1 MKLDRIRVNFAFFV
15 VVLAA
20 SAATSFAQSPPNFA
34 AVSKQVEP
42 AVVSIDTKRTR
53 NLPIAQGTPRPGD
66 NSDIEDFLR
75 RQLQQQPVFGVGSG
89 FIVDK
94 AGYIVTN
101 RHVVAGSGR
110 VLVRLDNGDE
120 FDAKIIGTDLE
131 TDIAVLKID
140 AGRELPTLKFGDAGK
155 IDIGEWVLAIGSPFG
170 LAKTVTAGIISQKRR
185 ETPYTS
191 PFQRFIQTDAAVN
204 PGNSGGPLV
213 NLNGEVVGVNSQI
226 ATASG
231 EFSGVAFALPSDTTE
246 MVYRQIV
253 ANGRVRRGYLGA
265 FLESVKPEYAKVF
278 GLPETKGAII
288 IDIRDKKAAAA
299 VAGLQV
305 GDIVTEING
314 NRIESSNDMISRIA
328 ATTPDQS
335 IAIVYY
341 RETGDKLERKEIT
354 LKLGERP
361 SNDLPDTDTTGRKPL
376 TVGTATP
383 PKPLGLTV
391 AEYTAA
397 MAETYRFGTQKG
409 LVIRSIDISH
419 QIADVRNTVGNRA
432 IEEGDLI
439 QRINRQTVADTK
451 TFTDIVSKLKPGDP
465 VVLHLLTYVPQ
476 LDATQLKIVQ
486 FTVK

>member
-1 MKLDRIRVNFAFFV
+1 MKLLRRRHSIVF
-15 VVLAA
+15 LAIVIVA
-20 SAATSFAQSPPNFA
+20 NSVCILAQTPPNFA
-34 AVSKQVEP
+34 SVAKQVEP

-53 NLPIAQGTPRPGD
+53 NLPIARETPRPGE
-66 NSDIEDFLR
+66 NKELEELIN
-75 RQLQQQPVFGVGSG
+75 RQLQQPIFGVGSG

-94 AGYIVTN
+94 SGLIVTN

-110 VLVRLDNGDE
+110 VIVRLDNGDE
-120 FDAKIIGTDLE
+120 FDAKVLGTDLE
-131 TDIAVLKID
+131 TDIAVLKIET
-140 AGRELPTLKFGDAGK
+140 GRELPFLKFGNSNS
-155 IDIGEWVLAIGSPFG
+155 IEIGEWVLAVGSPFG

-191 PFQRFIQTDAAVN
+191 PFQRFIQTDAAIN

-213 NLNGEVVGVNSQI
+213 NLQGEVVGVNSQI

-231 EFSGVAFALPSDTTE
+231 EFSGVAFALPADTTE
-246 MVYRQIV
+246 IVYRQIV

-278 GLPETKGAII
+278 GLPQSTGAII
-288 IDIRDKKAAAA
+288 MDIRDKKAAAA
-299 VAGLQV
+299 ASGLLV

-314 NRIESSNDMISRIA
+314 SRIESANDMISRIA
-328 ATTPDQS
+328 ATAPDQNIS
-335 IAIVYY
+335 IVYY
-341 RETGDKLERKEIT
+341 REVGDKLERKELS

-361 SNDLPDTDTTGRKPL
+361 SNDLPDADSSERRPL
-376 TVGTATP
+376 TVGPVTL
-383 PKPLGLTV
+383 PKPFGLTLV
-391 AEYTAA
+391 EYTAA
-397 MAETYRFGTQKG
+397 MNETYRFGTQKG
-409 LVIRSIDISH
+409 LIVRTIDTSH
-419 QIADVRNTVGNRA
+419 QIADIRNNNGNRA
-432 IEEGDLI
+432 VEEGDLI
-439 QRINRQTVADTK
+439 QRINRQTVTDAK

>member
-1 MKLDRIRVNFAFFV
+1 MKLDRIRAHVVLFAI
-15 VVLAA
+15 VLAA
-20 SAATSFAQSPPNFA
+20 SAANFAQTPPNFA
-34 AVSKQVEP
+34 AIAKQVEP

-66 NSDIEDFLR
+66 NADIEDFLR

-94 AGYIVTN
+94 TGYIVTN

-131 TDIAVLKID
+131 TDIAVLKIE

-155 IDIGEWVLAIGSPFG
+155 IEIGEWVLAIGSPFG

-213 NLNGEVVGVNSQI
+213 NLSGEVVGVNSQI

-246 MVYRQIV
+246 MVYKQII

-265 FLESVKPEYAKVF
+265 FLDSVKPEYAKVF
-278 GLPETKGAII
+278 GLPEKRGAII
-288 IDIRDKKAAAA
+288 IDIRDKKSAAAL
-299 VAGLQV
+299 AGLQI
-305 GDIVTEING
+305 GDVVTEING
-314 NRIESSNDMISRIA
+314 NKIESSNDMISRIA
-328 ATTPDQS
+328 ATTPEQS
-335 IAIVYY
+335 IAVVYF
-341 RETGDKLERKEIT
+341 REVGDKLERREVN

-361 SNDLPDTDTTGRKPL
+361 SNDLPETDTTGRRTL
-376 TVGTATP
+376 TVSTP
-383 PKPLGLTV
+383 PTPKPFGLTV

-409 LVIRSIDISH
+409 LIVRSIDLAH
-419 QIADVRNTVGNRA
+419 PIADVRNTQGNRA
-432 IEEGDLI
+432 LEEGDLI
-439 QRINRQTVADTK
+439 QRINRQTVTDAK

-465 VVLHLLTYVPQ
+465 VVLHLLTYIPQ

>member
-1 MKLDRIRVNFAFFV
+1 MNNLPNRFGILVLAFAFAISTTSI
-15 VVLAA
+15 AA
-20 SAATSFAQSPPNFA
+20 QGLPNFA
-34 AVSKQVEP
+34 AIAKQVEP
-42 AVVSIDTKRTR
+42 AVVSIDTKRNRT
-53 NLPIAQGTPRPGD
+53 LPIAQGTPRPGD
-66 NSDIEDFLR
+66 NPDIEDFLR

-89 FIVDK
+89 FIVNK

-101 RHVVAGSGR
+101 RHVVAGTGR

-131 TDIAVLKID
+131 TDIAVLKIE
-140 AGRELPTLKFGDAGK
+140 AGRELPTLKFGDASK
-155 IDIGEWVLAIGSPFG
+155 IEIGEWVLAIGSPFG

-226 ATASG
+226 ATSSG

-246 MVYRQIV
+246 MVYKQIV

-265 FLESVKPEYAKVF
+265 FLDSVKPEYAKVF
-278 GLPETKGAII
+278 GLPQTTGSIIVDIRDTKGA
-288 IDIRDKKAAAA
+288 AAL
-299 VAGLQV
+299 AGLKV

-314 NRIESSNDMISRIA
+314 NKIESSNDMISRIA

-341 RETGDKLERKEIT
+341 REVADKLERREISI
-354 LKLGERP
+354 KLGERP
-361 SNDLPDTDTTGRKPL
+361 SNDLPETDTTGRRTLPVGSPTPAKPF
-376 TVGTATP
+376 
-383 PKPLGLTV
+383 GLTV
-391 AEYTAA
+391 AEYTDA
-397 MAETYRFGTQKG
+397 MKETYRFGTQKG
-409 LVIRSIDISH
+409 LIVRTIDLSN
-419 QIADVRNTVGNRA
+419 QIADVRNTQGDRA
-432 IEEGDLI
+432 LEEGDLI
-439 QRINRQTVADTK
+439 QRINRQTVTDVK

>member
-1 MKLDRIRVNFAFFV
+1 MKITSIRAYVAIFAIAITAATANFAQ
-15 VVLAA
+15 
-20 SAATSFAQSPPNFA
+20 TPPNFA
-34 AVSKQVEP
+34 AVAKKVEP

-53 NLPIAQGTPRPGD
+53 GLTVARDTPRPGENRELD
-66 NSDIEDFLR
+66 ELLR
-75 RQLQQQPVFGVGSG
+75 QQLQQPVFGVGSG

-94 AGYIVTN
+94 SGLIVTN

-110 VLVRLDNGDE
+110 VIVRLDNGDE
-120 FDAKIIGTDLE
+120 FDAKVLGTDLE

-155 IDIGEWVLAIGSPFG
+155 IEIGEWVLAVGSPFG

-213 NLNGEVVGVNSQI
+213 NLDGEVVGVNSQI

-246 MVYRQIV
+246 MVYKQIV

-265 FLESVKPEYAKVF
+265 FLDSVKPEFAKVY
-278 GLPETKGAII
+278 GLPQASGAII
-288 IDIRDKKAAAA
+288 VDVRDKKAAAA
-299 VAGLQV
+299 LAGLQP

-314 NRIESSNDMISRIA
+314 TKVESANDMISRIA
-328 ATTPDQS
+328 ATSPDQS
-335 IAIVYY
+335 ITIVYY
-341 RETGDKLERKEIT
+341 REIADKLERKELN

-361 SNDLPDTDTTGRKPL
+361 SNDLPDNDTSNRRTLP
-376 TVGTATP
+376 VGPAAQ
-383 PKPLGLTV
+383 PKPFGLTV
-391 AEYTAA
+391 IEYTAA
-397 MAETYRFGTQKG
+397 MSETYKFGAQKG
-409 LVIRSIDISH
+409 LIIRSIDTANPV
-419 QIADVRNTVGNRA
+419 ADVRNNLGNRA
-432 IEEGDLI
+432 LEEGDLI
-439 QRINRQTVADTK
+439 QRINRQTVTDPKSFA
-451 TFTDIVSKLKPGDP
+451 DIVSKLKPGEP
-465 VVLHLLTYVPQ
+465 VVLQLLTYVPQ
-476 LDATQLKIVQ
+476 LDAMQLKIVQ